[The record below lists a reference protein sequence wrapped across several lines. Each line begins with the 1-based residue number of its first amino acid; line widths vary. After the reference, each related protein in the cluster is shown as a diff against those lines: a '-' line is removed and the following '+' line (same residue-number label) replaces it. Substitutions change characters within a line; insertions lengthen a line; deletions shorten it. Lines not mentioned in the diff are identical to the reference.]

1 MLEFTLLLTSANLYL
16 LFENSL
22 FKNGVFVILVFLP
35 MSSVYAYRNTNFTEL
50 KKISHV
56 KNFAPLK
63 LELGI
68 KMILSASTCPKCLL
82 MPEEK
87 FKLIK
92 QKKTEIN

>member
-1 MLEFTLLLTSANLYL
+1 
-16 LFENSL
+16 
-22 FKNGVFVILVFLP
+22 

-92 QKKTEIN
+92 LKKNWNQLTSRNVVVVQITLKARDEFICDYAL

>member
-1 MLEFTLLLTSANLYL
+1 
-16 LFENSL
+16 
-22 FKNGVFVILVFLP
+22 

-92 QKKTEIN
+92 FKKNWNQLTSRNVVVVQITLKARDEFICDYAL

>member
-1 MLEFTLLLTSANLYL
+1 
-16 LFENSL
+16 
-22 FKNGVFVILVFLP
+22 

-82 MPEEK
+82 MPNK
-87 FKLIK
+87 IQTNKIK
-92 QKKTEIN
+92 KNWKQLTSRNVVVVQITLKARDEFICDYAL